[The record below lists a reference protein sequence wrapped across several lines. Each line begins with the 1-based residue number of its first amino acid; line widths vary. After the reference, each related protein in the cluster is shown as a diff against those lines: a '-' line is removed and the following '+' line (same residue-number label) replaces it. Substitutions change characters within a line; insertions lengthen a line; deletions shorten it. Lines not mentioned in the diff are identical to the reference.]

1 MTKYQPI
8 IAITMGDPSGIGAEI
23 IAKTFSHREIYD
35 RCRPLV
41 VGDASVIDK
50 GVEIAGVQLSIN
62 PVQKIA
68 DANFRHSQIDVF
80 DLQNVDA
87 KNLELGTIS
96 AGSGR
101 AAFEAIKRAIELA
114 LARDVDATVTC
125 PIHKEAINRAGYK
138 FAGHTEIYA
147 HFTNTKDFTMLLVHD
162 KIRVAHVST
171 HVSLRQAVDLVKK
184 ERILAVIGLLHE
196 ACVDFGIQSP
206 LIGVAGLNP
215 HASDG
220 GLFGD
225 EEAEE
230 IIPAIEQAL
239 KKGYQLKGPFPPDIL
254 FPMAK
259 QGYFDGCVA
268 MYHDQG
274 HIPLKL
280 LGFDWDSEQGAMKHV
295 RGVNITL
302 GLPIVRVSVDH
313 GTAFDIAGKGVAS
326 PDSLLSAINFATLL
340 AAKQG

>member
-1 MTKYQPI
+1 MIKYKPI
-8 IAITMGDPSGIGAEI
+8 IGITMGDPSGIGPEI
-23 IAKTFSHREIYD
+23 IAKAFSHSKIYNF
-35 RCRPLV
+35 CRPLV
-41 VGDASVIDK
+41 VGDAEVIALGAK
-50 GVEIAGVQLSIN
+50 IAGVQLSIN
-62 PVQKIA
+62 PIEKIS
-68 DANFRHSQIDVF
+68 DTHFHYHQIDVL
-80 DLQNVDA
+80 DLKNVDT
-87 KNLELGTIS
+87 KKLELGKIS

-101 AAFEAIKRAIELA
+101 ASFEAIKRVIELA
-114 LARDVDATVTC
+114 LAREIDGTVTC
-125 PIHKEAINRAGYK
+125 PIHKEAINQAGYK

-206 LIGVAGLNP
+206 VIGVAGLNP

-239 KKGYQLKGPFPPDIL
+239 KMGYQLKGPYPPDIL

-259 QGYFDGCVA
+259 QGCFDGCVA

-274 HIPLKL
+274 HIPFKL
-280 LGFDWDSEQGAMKHV
+280 LGFDWDSEQGAMKNV

-313 GTAFDIAGKGVAS
+313 GTAFDIAEKGVA
-326 PDSLLSAINFATLL
+326 
-340 AAKQG
+340 